1 MRIGSGAGF
10 AGDRLE
16 PAVILVEQGGIDYL
30 GLECLAERTI
40 ALGQLRRRAD
50 PDAGYDPLLERR
62 MEMLLPLLRRKGVR
76 MISNF
81 GSANR
86 HAAGER
92 IVRIAQRLRVPV
104 RVAVVTGDDVFD
116 RVSPDAIAL
125 GGGDYVARTGRAWQ
139 DIELRATR
147 APALAPGPTGRCT
160 VR

>member
-40 ALGQLRRRAD
+40 ALGQLRRRSD
-50 PDAGYDPLLERR
+50 PEGAYDPLLERR

-76 MISNF
+76 LISNV
-81 GSANR
+81 GAANPR
-86 HAAGER
+86 AAGER

-104 RVAVVTGDDVFD
+104 K
-116 RVSPDAIAL
+116 
-125 GGGDYVARTGRAWQ
+125 VARATVVGHLLECAAQVSGGYFADPGRKEV
-139 DIELRATR
+139 DD
-147 APALAPGPTGRCT
+147 LAHVGFPYADVAIRCWSSA
-160 VR
+160 